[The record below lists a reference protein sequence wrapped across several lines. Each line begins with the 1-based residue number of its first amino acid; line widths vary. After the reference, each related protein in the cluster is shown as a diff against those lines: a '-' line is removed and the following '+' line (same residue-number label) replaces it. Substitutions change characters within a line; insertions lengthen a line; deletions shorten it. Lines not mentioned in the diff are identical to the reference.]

1 MTLVSKKLDLT
12 ACCVLYATVA
22 REREIA
28 VTDVNESLWKF
39 VMIIGEDTDLLILML
54 LLNKN
59 PRSLNL
65 IYRTDK
71 EVTKNGKI

>member
-28 VTDVNESLWKF
+28 VNESLWKF